1 MKNNL
6 STIFSKVP
14 SKSEVKMNFNSNNN
28 YNNKLLNY
36 LKSECYTICSS
47 NYLDKRTIN
56 NIFEYLYKSI
66 NVKKLPEA
74 KRIIELLIESMSM
87 LNETLNNNEQ
97 SIESTQSINHIK
109 NNINIFMV
117 KIADEHNYD
126 AKDFI
131 RMVSF
136 EKLMKEL
143 FVKKNS
149 EIFSS
154 IENKIKVLNYHDFNN
169 NTLDDLL
176 YSEINKVIDSNNNDS
191 ISYITNLTKLLLLL
205 PGVNLDKDKYYK
217 LLINLEFGKKDNT
230 EISHLCEKVNSL
242 EYKTKSKRYSLI
254 DDFVFS
260 IDSYETKKMDDAF
273 SIEKY
278 DDGYL
283 VGIHIADVVS
293 LGFDD
298 KFLFENEEYN
308 SSSGYS
314 AASLVE
320 GNIKNAN
327 SLFIEIGKDGEIK
340 DYIFLPTKINL
351 NCNTTKEDIENLLLH
366 KEAGESI
373 KKLDK
378 ESRDKLLES
387 VFNLVNLYYLIENQE
402 LVQYIDVHNAS
413 NNIVEKFMIL
423 YNSILSSYFSEKGY
437 PFIYLNGDKYSSEFS
452 VENKGYNTGF
462 SNYNSYGRATSPIID
477 RASSISQVLLS
488 KCYYE
493 KPSEETIAEYKDK
506 LKVLVKKLNS
516 NRQ

>member
-1 MKNNL
+1 M
-6 STIFSKVP
+6 
-14 SKSEVKMNFNSNNN
+14 
-28 YNNKLLNY
+28 
-36 LKSECYTICSS
+36 
-47 NYLDKRTIN
+47 
-56 NIFEYLYKSI
+56 
-66 NVKKLPEA
+66 
-74 KRIIELLIESMSM
+74 
-87 LNETLNNNEQ
+87 
-97 SIESTQSINHIK
+97 
-109 NNINIFMV
+109 
-117 KIADEHNYD
+117 
-126 AKDFI
+126 
-131 RMVSF
+131 
-136 EKLMKEL
+136 
-143 FVKKNS
+143 
-149 EIFSS
+149 
-154 IENKIKVLNYHDFNN
+154 
-169 NTLDDLL
+169 
-176 YSEINKVIDSNNNDS
+176 
-191 ISYITNLTKLLLLL
+191 
-205 PGVNLDKDKYYK
+205 
-217 LLINLEFGKKDNT
+217 
-230 EISHLCEKVNSL
+230 NSL

-387 VFNLVNLYYLIENQE
+387 IYNLVNLYYLIENQE

-423 YNSILSSYFSEKGY
+423 YNSILSSYFSEKDY

-506 LKVLVKKLNS
+506 LKVLIKKLNS